1 VQFQPGFQESLMPLR
16 KIAVVTLL
24 CLVSGAAVAG
34 WNPDDPKAQTA
45 GKAAP
50 SGKIATLDQACRDT
64 LTIFT
69 EADPSLKRFVEKA
82 YAYAVFPKITKGGI
96 GLGGSGGNGLM
107 YESGKVVGTSRAS
120 QFTIGAQ
127 LGGMSFRQVVFFKDR
142 SSAEEFKAGTFRF
155 GAAAA
160 AVAASAGGA
169 SNTDYSDGVAT
180 FTMARNGA
188 MLEASI
194 GGQKFSYK
202 PL

>member
-1 VQFQPGFQESLMPLR
+1 MSLG
-16 KIAVVTLL
+16 KIAALALL
-24 CLVSGAAVAG
+24 CLVTTSATAG
-34 WNPDDPKAQTA
+34 WNPDDPKSQTVDKKLPA
-45 GKAAP
+45 GKNAA
-50 SGKIATLDQACRDT
+50 LDQACRDT
-64 LTIFT
+64 LVLFV
-69 EADPSLKRFVEKA
+69 EAYPSLKRFVKKA
-82 YAYAVFPKITKGGI
+82 YAYAIFPKITKGGI
-96 GLGGSGGNGLM
+96 GLGGSGGNGLL
-107 YESGKVVGTSRAS
+107 YESGKIVGTSRAS

-142 SSAEEFKAGTFRF
+142 SSVDEFKAGTFRF

-160 AVAASAGGA
+160 AVVASAGGA

-202 PL
+202 PLQ